1 MSNEN
6 NNLHNEENEKR
17 IDSESISDISSC
29 DRDTEEPVSATS
41 EELGEEQDGYVLP
54 EEPEEAPKKKKAKKE
69 NKISVKAYLFSTI
82 AVVIATLLLTY
93 SICAEV
99 FRAKYADNLVIQD
112 QESTTAKV
120 GIDLLNEYIDQYFY
134 GEYDKSEM
142 LAKALK
148 AYVQAT
154 GDPYAAY
161 YTLEELIELN
171 NDGAA
176 RMCGIGVNV
185 AYEDIDYNGETTP
198 TIHSK

>member
-6 NNLHNEENEKR
+6 NNLQNEDTNER
-17 IDSESISDISSC
+17 IDSEVISDISNC
-29 DRDTEEPVSATS
+29 DDDDAPLSDEV
-41 EELGEEQDGYVLP
+41 GEEQEIAISP
-54 EEPEEAPKKKKAKKE
+54 EESPQKKKRARE
-69 NKISVKAYLFSTI
+69 RNISLKAYLFSTVAI
-82 AVVIATLLLTY
+82 ILATLLLTY
-93 SICAEV
+93 SICAEA
-99 FRAKYADNLVIQD
+99 FRAKYADNLVIQE

-148 AYVQAT
+148 AYVDAT
-154 GDPYAAY
+154 GDPYAEY

-185 AYEDIDYNGETTP
+185 AYEDIDYNGETT
-198 TIHSK
+198 